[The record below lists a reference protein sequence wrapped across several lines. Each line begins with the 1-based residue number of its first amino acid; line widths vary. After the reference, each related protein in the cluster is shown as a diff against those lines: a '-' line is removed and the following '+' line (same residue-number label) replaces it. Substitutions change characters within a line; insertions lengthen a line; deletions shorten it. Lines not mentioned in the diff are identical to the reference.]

1 MRRVFIRSARSV
13 ILNSNVMYSN
23 TRGYREH
30 LSTCIRCSPVLQ
42 HSMVLIRRLKLEAC
56 CDHLSVNKYQEFSA
70 AERRFTGEPTPRALE
85 TGDYGVALFHIESSV
100 VNVTFVSD
108 SSVNNDGFELLVFP
122 FYRTFRTV
130 SPIRSVQHTQNI
142 MR

>member
-1 MRRVFIRSARSV
+1 
-13 ILNSNVMYSN
+13 
-23 TRGYREH
+23 
-30 LSTCIRCSPVLQ
+30 
-42 HSMVLIRRLKLEAC
+42 MVLIRRLKLEAC
-56 CDHLSVNKYQEFSA
+56 CDHLSVNKYQQFSA

-122 FYRTFRTV
+122 FYRTYSTV
-130 SPIRSVQHTQNI
+130 SPTYVQYNI
-142 MR
+142 HKTLCVNKLYRLHYCTVIVELPALALILRVTFRFVCRRAQALDR